1 MQSLVRTVFSK
12 LRMLDPATEEAKLA
26 AKNDEDTQEP
36 ELKMNVQTKETLEV
50 EQEIPEERDS
60 VEQKIGGLEADRN
73 SRPLGPHI
81 QRMECTLY
89 ALYMFP
95 CVTLDCYIIDGL
107 PSILE
112 LLRVLVNVLDP
123 NDQQHTDSTRLI
135 ALRTLNAA
143 FEESGYHIPRYP
155 SLKAL
160 IVDHGCKYMFQLA
173 RSDNIW
179 VLQAALRAISTMF
192 ETMRKHLKLQ
202 QELFLAFAIDRLAQ
216 PSMLQPSKGQAPTV
230 QGKKSSFTSSPR
242 PGTPS
247 LPGTNVAQEVDAEAD
262 KGIAISSRVLVAPA
276 RGESRDLLLETL
288 IHISRYTSFMVD
300 LYINYDCDVNCENVF
315 ERLIDFLTKVSL
327 RYISLDIHFIKF
339 PSLSILG
346 IMGCYTNRKE

>member
-12 LRMLDPATEEAKLA
+12 LCILDPAREEAKLA
-26 AKNDEDTQEP
+26 AKNDEDAQEP
-36 ELKMNVQTKETLEV
+36 ELKMNVQTKETPEI

-60 VEQKIGGLEADRN
+60 VENKIGGAEADRN

-89 ALYMFP
+89 AL
-95 CVTLDCYIIDGL
+95 CVTVSNFRYCHIIDGL

-112 LLRVLVNVLDP
+112 LLRVLINVLDP

-143 FEESGYHIPRYP
+143 FEESGYHIPRFP

-216 PSMLQPSKGQAPTV
+216 PSMLQPGKGQVSTV

-247 LPGTNVAQEVDAEAD
+247 LPTNAAPEVEAEAD

-327 RYISLDIHFIKF
+327 HYISIVVLFINF
-339 PSLSILG
+339 PSLYTLG
-346 IMGCYTNRKE
+346 IMDCYTNLKE

>member
-1 MQSLVRTVFSK
+1 M
-12 LRMLDPATEEAKLA
+12 
-26 AKNDEDTQEP
+26 
-36 ELKMNVQTKETLEV
+36 
-50 EQEIPEERDS
+50 
-60 VEQKIGGLEADRN
+60 
-73 SRPLGPHI
+73 
-81 QRMECTLY
+81 
-89 ALYMFP
+89 
-95 CVTLDCYIIDGL
+95 
-107 PSILE
+107 E
-112 LLRVLVNVLDP
+112 LLRVLINVLDP

-155 SLKAL
+155 SLKGL
-160 IVDHGCKYMFQLA
+160 IEDHGCKYMFQLA

-216 PSMLQPSKGQAPTV
+216 PSMLGKGQMPTV

-247 LPGTNVAQEVDAEAD
+247 LPGTNAAPEADGEAD
-262 KGIAISSRVLVAPA
+262 KGIPLSSRVLVAPA

-288 IHISRYTSFMVD
+288 IHISRDPSFMVD

-315 ERLIDFLTKVSL
+315 ERLVDFLTKVSL
-327 RYISLDIHFIKF
+327 HYISLFILF
-339 PSLSILG
+339 TNSLVCLSWKLWLG
-346 IMGCYTNRKE
+346 TRITKDKCTIS

>member
-1 MQSLVRTVFSK
+1 MFSPKKYQKPSKKVQQRRIVLKIEMKVWRQVSTQDLLVLTYKGWNVRFMHSSL
-12 LRMLDPATEEAKLA
+12 P
-26 AKNDEDTQEP
+26 P
-36 ELKMNVQTKETLEV
+36 
-50 EQEIPEERDS
+50 
-60 VEQKIGGLEADRN
+60 
-73 SRPLGPHI
+73 
-81 QRMECTLY
+81 
-89 ALYMFP
+89 
-95 CVTLDCYIIDGL
+95 VTLDCYVIDGL

-143 FEESGYHIPRYP
+143 FEESGYYIPQYP

-216 PSMLQPSKGQAPTV
+216 PSMLQLGKGQVSTV
-230 QGKKSSFTSSPR
+230 QGKKSSFTASPR
-242 PGTPS
+242 PGTPA
-247 LPGTNVAQEVDAEAD
+247 LPSTNAAPEVEAETD
-262 KGIAISSRVLVAPA
+262 KGIALSSRVLVAPA

-288 IHISRYTSFMVD
+288 IHISRYPSFMID
-300 LYINYDCDVNCENVF
+300 LYINYDCDVNCENLF
-315 ERLIDFLTKVSL
+315 ERLIDFLTKVSH
-327 RYISLDIHFIKF
+327 RYMFTLVLFKQT
-339 PSLSILG
+339 LS
-346 IMGCYTNRKE
+346 